1 MTFNVEIPVT
11 PVPAARPRVPRF
23 GKPFYVGK
31 YKDFRS
37 QMDVWV
43 ADQQPTD
50 LLEGPLTVH
59 AEFICKRP
67 AKPANPYPIGDI
79 DNYLKA
85 IWDSLQGRLYFRDD
99 KQIETV
105 YATKR
110 FSQSANPRILLTIE
124 EN

>member
-1 MTFNVEIPVT
+1 MT
-11 PVPAARPRVPRF
+11 PVPAARPRVPRY
-23 GKPFYVGK
+23 GKPYYTGK
-31 YKDFRS
+31 YRDFRS

-43 ADQQPTD
+43 SQQAPTI
-50 LLEGPLTVH
+50 LLVGPLTVT
-59 AEFICKRP
+59 AELICKKP

-105 YATKR
+105 HAHKR
-110 FSQSANPRILLTIE
+110 FTESEYPRILLTIE